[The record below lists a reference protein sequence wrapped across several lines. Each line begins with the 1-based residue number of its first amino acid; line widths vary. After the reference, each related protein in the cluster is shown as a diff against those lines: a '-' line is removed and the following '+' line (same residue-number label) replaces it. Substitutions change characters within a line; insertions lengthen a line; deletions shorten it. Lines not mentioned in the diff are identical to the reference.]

1 VVVTAGVPVH
11 TGGTVVVSSNQSSMM
26 HSGYPGAV
34 APAYGHMHPPAYGH
48 GDKSGLVQNMAI

>member
-1 VVVTAGVPVH
+1 MVVTAGVPIH
-11 TGGTVVVSSNQSSMM
+11 TGGTVVVTSNQSSMM
-26 HSGYPGAV
+26 HSGYPGAM